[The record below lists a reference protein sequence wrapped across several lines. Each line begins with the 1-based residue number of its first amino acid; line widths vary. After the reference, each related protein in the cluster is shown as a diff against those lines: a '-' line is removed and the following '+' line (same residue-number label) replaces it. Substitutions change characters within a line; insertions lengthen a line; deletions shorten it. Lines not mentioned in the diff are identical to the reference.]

1 MMPPDFAEP
10 MGHEVV
16 AVMDSGPD
24 WLMYLDQLA
33 PIIIVAVIALTIGWI
48 ATTWLRIKNGYP
60 LSDAWGNAAHPLP
73 KENSQQLEKLTA
85 ENAQLRADLSRM
97 KDRIATVERIVTDS
111 GYHLTSEFDRLR
123 DSEKEEA

>member
-33 PIIIVAVIALTIGWI
+33 PIIIVAVIALTIGWV

>member
-1 MMPPDFAEP
+1 MIGPEP
-10 MGHEVV
+10 MDHDMV
-16 AVMDSGPD
+16 AYMDSGPD

-33 PIIIVAVIALTIGWI
+33 PIIIVVVIALTIGWI

-60 LSDAWGNAAHPLP
+60 LSDAWGNPAHPLP
-73 KENSQQLEKLTA
+73 KENSQQLERLSD

-111 GYHLTSEFDRLR
+111 GYHLNSEFDRLR
-123 DSEKEEA
+123 DGEKERA

>member
-111 GYHLTSEFDRLR
+111 GYHLTSEFVRLR

>member
-1 MMPPDFAEP
+1 MMSPDFAEP

-16 AVMDSGPD
+16 TIMDSGPD
-24 WLMYLDQLA
+24 WLMYLDQLS
-33 PIIIVAVIALTIGWI
+33 PIIIVVVLALTIGWI